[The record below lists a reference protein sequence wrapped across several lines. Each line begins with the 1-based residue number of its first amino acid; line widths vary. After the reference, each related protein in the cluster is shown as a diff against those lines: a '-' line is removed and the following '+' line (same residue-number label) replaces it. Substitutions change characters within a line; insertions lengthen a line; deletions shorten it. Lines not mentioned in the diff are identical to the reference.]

1 MKTLGFHHAAVQVRD
16 VEQVARFYREVL
28 GLAELQRFHRDD
40 GALRSVWLDTGG
52 GGGFVAV
59 EGLADGAHGALGW
72 SLVALRIDPQARAGV
87 LAALQRRGVPVEKQ
101 TPWTVYLRD
110 PEGNQVALSHH
121 PHAATVSE

>member
-16 VEQVARFYREVL
+16 VETVARFYREVL
-28 GLAELQRFHRDD
+28 GMAELQRFHRDD

-52 GGGFVAV
+52 GGFIAV
-59 EGLADGAHGALGW
+59 EALAEGAHGALGW
-72 SLVALRIDPQARAGV
+72 SMVALRIEAQARAGV
-87 LAALQRRGVPVEKQ
+87 LEALQRRGVAVEKQ
-101 TPWTVYLRD
+101 TAWTVYVRD